1 MLGVYTMV
9 KKKIDIP
16 PLAQNKKASHDY
28 TIIDTVETGVVLTGT
43 EIKSVRARRIN
54 LKDGF
59 AQVRNGEVWLM
70 NVHISPYEQGNQ
82 FNHDP
87 LRNRK
92 LLLHKKQIIDLDKKT
107 SDKGITLVPLKVYI
121 KSGFAKVLLGVGKG
135 KHDYDKRETI
145 KRKDQERQIQ
155 RSLKNFG

>member
-1 MLGVYTMV
+1 MTKG
-9 KKKIDIP
+9 KHNER
-16 PLAQNKKASHDY
+16 PLAQNRKASHDY
-28 TIIDTVETGVVLTGT
+28 SIIDTIEAGVVLTGT
-43 EIKSVRARRIN
+43 EIKSIRNRRIN

-70 NVHISPYEQGNQ
+70 NVHISPYDQGNQ

-92 LLLHKKQIIDLDKKT
+92 LLLHKKQIQRLMNE
-107 SDKGITLVPLKVYI
+107 SSNKGITLVPLKVYL
-121 KSGFAKVLLGVGKG
+121 KGGFAKVLLGIGKG
-135 KHDYDKRETI
+135 KRAYDKRETI

-155 RSLKNFG
+155 RTLKNYG

>member
-1 MLGVYTMV
+1 MV

-92 LLLHKKQIIDLDKKT
+92 LLLHKKEIIDLDKKT